1 MRSSHAA
8 MAAALVALAAVPS
21 PARAH
26 VTLETQQAVAG
37 ATYRAVFRVPR
48 GCEGH
53 AATTRLTV
61 RLPDGVTGAR
71 PMPKPG
77 WTLTIVPR
85 PGEPARAGHGGA
97 GAEAAE
103 IVWEGGRLDDAHY
116 DEFVIRLRLPDE
128 PGLLY
133 IPAVQDCAGGG
144 RAAWEQ
150 VPEPGRRASD
160 YPFIAPAVRLTPR
173 N

>member
-1 MRSSHAA
+1 MRPNHTAIL
-8 MAAALVALAAVPS
+8 AALVASAAAPS
-21 PARAH
+21 PGRAH
-26 VTLETQQAVAG
+26 VTLEAQQAVAG
-37 ATYRAVFRVPR
+37 ATYRAVFRVPY
-48 GCEGH
+48 GCAGH

-61 RLPDGVTGAR
+61 RLPEGVTGAR

-85 PGEPARAGHGGA
+85 PGEPAQAGH
-97 GAEAAE
+97 EAARGE
-103 IVWEGGRLDDAHY
+103 AAAIVWEGGPLEDAHY
-116 DEFVIRLRLPDE
+116 DEFVIRLRLPEE

-144 RAAWEQ
+144 RAAWDQ

>member
-1 MRSSHAA
+1 MRPNHAA
-8 MAAALVALAAVPS
+8 ILAALAASAAAPS
-21 PARAH
+21 LAGAH

-37 ATYRAVFRVPR
+37 STYRAVFRVPH
-48 GCEGH
+48 GCAGH

-61 RLPDGVTGAR
+61 RLPEGVTGAR

-85 PGEPARAGHGGA
+85 PSEPAQAGQGA
-97 GAEAAE
+97 ARREAAE
-103 IVWEGGRLDDAHY
+103 IVWEGGPLEDAHY
-116 DEFVIRLRLPDE
+116 DEFVIRLRLPEE

-133 IPAVQDCAGGG
+133 IPAVQDCIGGG
-144 RAAWEQ
+144 RSAWEQ
-150 VPEPGRRASD
+150 IPEPGRRPSD
-160 YPFIAPAVRLTPR
+160 YPFIAPAVRLAPR